1 MTTVEQGHATTT
13 KSPVDKKYRVIQ
25 WGVGNVGT
33 IALRHFAH
41 NPAYELVGVL
51 CNRPEKVGKDAGELC
66 GKAPTGVFATNDKD
80 AIEALD
86 ADCVFYAPLWSDPDE
101 VCRLLR
107 AGKNVVASGGAWWY
121 RTEHSQADIDKIH
134 AACLEGGTSFHAGGV
149 NPGFAGDLLVL
160 TLARIV
166 SQIDTIHIY
175 EVVNFGRDTLKYLFE
190 MGMGTDPAG
199 FEDGP
204 NLLGQAW
211 PLFAQSMAMIVEG
224 MGKTV
229 DRYTTEVELGVA
241 TRDIPFEGG
250 KTSDMPGFK
259 GVIKKGTVAR
269 QHHKWTSW
277 VDNKPLVIF
286 HEIYTMDTFDAIE
299 PQEDWPQHYHYR
311 IVIEGDSSTE
321 LILQGAKDPDGG
333 YALPGYTWTAM
344 GPANAIPAVVD
355 APPGFMSHNDLGLM
369 PLRGVIRP

>member
-1 MTTVEQGHATTT
+1 
-13 KSPVDKKYRVIQ
+13 
-25 WGVGNVGT
+25 
-33 IALRHFAH
+33 
-41 NPAYELVGVL
+41 
-51 CNRPEKVGKDAGELC
+51 
-66 GKAPTGVFATNDKD
+66 
-80 AIEALD
+80 
-86 ADCVFYAPLWSDPDE
+86 
-101 VCRLLR
+101 
-107 AGKNVVASGGAWWY
+107 
-121 RTEHSQADIDKIH
+121 
-134 AACLEGGTSFHAGGV
+134 
-149 NPGFAGDLLVL
+149 
-160 TLARIV
+160 
-166 SQIDTIHIY
+166 
-175 EVVNFGRDTLKYLFE
+175 VVNFGRDTLKYLYE
-190 MGMGTDPAG
+190 MGMGSDPAG

-229 DRYTTEVELGVA
+229 DRYTTAVELGVA

-250 KTSDMPGFK
+250 ETSDMPGFK

-277 VDNKPLVIF
+277 VDNKPLVVF

-355 APPGFMSHNDLGLM
+355 APPGFMSHKELGLM
-369 PLRGVIRP
+369 PLRGVIRE

>member
-1 MTTVEQGHATTT
+1 MTL
-13 KSPVDKKYRVIQ
+13 KSPVEKKYRVIQ

-33 IALRHFAH
+33 IALRHFVH

-66 GKAPTGVFATNDKD
+66 GKPPTGVRATTDKD

-107 AGKNVVASGGAWWY
+107 GGKNVVASGGAWWY
-121 RTEHSQADIDKIH
+121 RTEHSQADIDKID
-134 AACLEGGTSFHAGGV
+134 AACHEGGTSFHAGGV

-160 TLARIV
+160 TLARII

-190 MGMGTDPAG
+190 MGMGSDPAG

-211 PLFAQSMAMIVEG
+211 PLFAQSMAMVVEG
-224 MGKTV
+224 LGKTV
-229 DRYTTEVELGVA
+229 ERYTTEVELGSA

-250 KTSDMPGFK
+250 RAATCRASR
-259 GVIKKGTVAR
+259 A
-269 QHHKWTSW
+269 
-277 VDNKPLVIF
+277 
-286 HEIYTMDTFDAIE
+286 
-299 PQEDWPQHYHYR
+299 
-311 IVIEGDSSTE
+311 
-321 LILQGAKDPDGG
+321 
-333 YALPGYTWTAM
+333 
-344 GPANAIPAVVD
+344 
-355 APPGFMSHNDLGLM
+355 
-369 PLRGVIRP
+369 

>member
-1 MTTVEQGHATTT
+1 IQRTPTLSERSAVAASCAAGGDGACKGVAMTSKLPAE
-13 KSPVDKKYRVIQ
+13 KKYRVIQ

-33 IALRHFAH
+33 IALRHFVH

-66 GKAPTGVFATNDKD
+66 GKAPTGVRATTDKA
-80 AIEALD
+80 AIEALE

-107 AGKNVVASGGAWWY
+107 GGKNVVASGGAWWY
-121 RTEHSQADIDKIH
+121 RTEHSKADIDKID
-134 AACLEGGTSFHAGGV
+134 AACHEGGTSFHAGGV

-175 EVVNFGRDTLKYLFE
+175 EVVNFGRDTLKYLYE
-190 MGMGTDPAG
+190 MGMGSDPAG

-204 NLLGQAW
+204 NLLGNAW
-211 PLFAQSMAMIVEG
+211 PLFAQSMVMIVEG

-229 DRYTTEVELGVA
+229 ERYSTEVELGVA

-250 KTSDMPGFK
+250 DTS
-259 GVIKKGTVAR
+259 
-269 QHHKWTSW
+269 
-277 VDNKPLVIF
+277 
-286 HEIYTMDTFDAIE
+286 
-299 PQEDWPQHYHYR
+299 
-311 IVIEGDSSTE
+311 
-321 LILQGAKDPDGG
+321 
-333 YALPGYTWTAM
+333 
-344 GPANAIPAVVD
+344 
-355 APPGFMSHNDLGLM
+355 
-369 PLRGVIRP
+369 

>member
-1 MTTVEQGHATTT
+1 MTLTQESTVTG
-13 KSPVDKKYRVIQ
+13 KSPAEKKYRVIQ

-33 IALRHFAH
+33 VALRHFAH

-66 GKAPTGVFATNDKD
+66 GKPPTGVLATDDKT

-107 AGKNVVASGGAWWY
+107 GGKNVVASGGAWWY

-190 MGMGTDPAG
+190 MGMGSDPAG

-204 NLLGQAW
+204 NRLGQAW
-211 PLFAQSMAMIVEG
+211 PLFAQSMAMIVEH
-224 MGKTV
+224 MGKKV
-229 DRYTTEVELGVA
+229 ERYTTEVELGVA

-250 KTSDMPGFK
+250 ETSDMPGF
-259 GVIKKGTVAR
+259 
-269 QHHKWTSW
+269 
-277 VDNKPLVIF
+277 
-286 HEIYTMDTFDAIE
+286 
-299 PQEDWPQHYHYR
+299 
-311 IVIEGDSSTE
+311 
-321 LILQGAKDPDGG
+321 
-333 YALPGYTWTAM
+333 
-344 GPANAIPAVVD
+344 
-355 APPGFMSHNDLGLM
+355 
-369 PLRGVIRP
+369 

>member
-1 MTTVEQGHATTT
+1 MTLTHEKTARR
-13 KSPVDKKYRVIQ
+13 KSLAQRKYRVIQ

-33 IALRHFAH
+33 VALRHFAH

-66 GKAPTGVFATNDKD
+66 GKPPTGVLATDDK
-80 AIEALD
+80 ATIEALD

-107 AGKNVVASGGAWWY
+107 GGKNVVASGGAWWY

-134 AACLEGGTSFHAGGV
+134 AACLEGGTSFHAGGI

-190 MGMGTDPAG
+190 MGMGSDPAG

-211 PLFAQSMAMIVEG
+211 PLFAQSMAMIVEH

-229 DRYTTEVELGVA
+229 DQYTTEVELGVA
-241 TRDIPFEGG
+241 RG
-250 KTSDMPGFK
+250 TSP
-259 GVIKKGTVAR
+259 
-269 QHHKWTSW
+269 S
-277 VDNKPLVIF
+277 
-286 HEIYTMDTFDAIE
+286 
-299 PQEDWPQHYHYR
+299 
-311 IVIEGDSSTE
+311 
-321 LILQGAKDPDGG
+321 KDRR
-333 YALPGYTWTAM
+333 
-344 GPANAIPAVVD
+344 PATCRASKA
-355 APPGFMSHNDLGLM
+355 
-369 PLRGVIRP
+369 

>member
-1 MTTVEQGHATTT
+1 MTP
-13 KSPVDKKYRVIQ
+13 KSAEKKYRVIQ

-33 IALRHFAH
+33 IALRHFVH

-51 CNRPEKVGKDAGELC
+51 CNRAEKVGKDAGELC
-66 GKAPTGVFATNDKD
+66 GKAPTGVHATNDK
-80 AIEALD
+80 AVIEALD

-107 AGKNVVASGGAWWY
+107 SGKNVVASGGAWWY
-121 RTEHSQADIDKIH
+121 RTEHSQADIDKID
-134 AACLEGGTSFHAGGV
+134 AACHEGATSFHAGGV

-190 MGMGTDPAG
+190 MGMGSDPAG

-229 DRYTTEVELGVA
+229 EKYTTEVELGSA

-250 KTSDMPGFK
+250 ETSDMPGFK

-269 QHHKWTSW
+269 QHHKWTAW
-277 VDNKPLVIF
+277 VDGRPLIVF

-299 PQEDWPQHYHYR
+299 PREDWPQHYHYR

-321 LILQGAKDPDGG
+321 LILQGAQDPDGC

-344 GPANAIPAVVD
+344 GPANAIPAVCD
-355 APPGFMSHNDLGLM
+355 APPGFMSHNELGLM

>member
-1 MTTVEQGHATTT
+1 MTL
-13 KSPVDKKYRVIQ
+13 KSPAEKKYRVIQ

-33 IALRHFAH
+33 IALRHFVH

-66 GKAPTGVFATNDKD
+66 GKPPTGVRATTDKD

-107 AGKNVVASGGAWWY
+107 GGKNVVASGGAWWY
-121 RTEHSQADIDKIH
+121 RTEHSQADIDKID
-134 AACLEGGTSFHAGGV
+134 AACHEGGTSFHAGGV

-160 TLARIV
+160 TLARII

-190 MGMGTDPAG
+190 MGMGSDPAG

-211 PLFAQSMAMIVEG
+211 PWSSRDWAKQSSDTRPRWNSGLPPATSPSREG
-224 MGKTV
+224 
-229 DRYTTEVELGVA
+229 RAA
-241 TRDIPFEGG
+241 TCRA
-250 KTSDMPGFK
+250 SR
-259 GVIKKGTVAR
+259 A
-269 QHHKWTSW
+269 
-277 VDNKPLVIF
+277 
-286 HEIYTMDTFDAIE
+286 
-299 PQEDWPQHYHYR
+299 
-311 IVIEGDSSTE
+311 
-321 LILQGAKDPDGG
+321 
-333 YALPGYTWTAM
+333 
-344 GPANAIPAVVD
+344 
-355 APPGFMSHNDLGLM
+355 
-369 PLRGVIRP
+369 